1 MRILLVSL
9 HHVEYAVELARAL
22 GEKYPVH
29 LVLIKGKV
37 SKTIG
42 AQIDQT
48 IGANVTCTL
57 LPYASMIH
65 PSIIKVLFS
74 IFYLYFKFR
83 PDVIHLQES
92 VNPLNFFFLLFKSKP
107 VVVTVHDVTL
117 HPGTPT
123 LKRKR
128 KFWKIKL
135 FHRSRQ
141 RSNKLIVHGEILKQ
155 QLVHKFKRP
164 SSDVFVVPH
173 GALFSYIPDI
183 EPGIDEEPHT
193 VLFFGR
199 IQEYKGL
206 KYLIA
211 AEPLVSAVL
220 PEFKIIIAGRGEDIE
235 NYRSQLLSNS
245 HFELHDR
252 FILNRDVHKFFLRAS
267 TVVLPYIEGSQSGIA
282 AMAFAFGKPVI
293 ATNVGSI
300 PEMVEHNKTG
310 IIVPAKNKEVLSQ
323 ALIDLLQNPDKRKS
337 FSQNAREAASTKFG
351 WNHIAELT
359 AKSYEQAIDGMHLNH
374 RPV

>member
-22 GEKYPVH
+22 GEKYRVH
-29 LVLIKGKV
+29 LVLLKEKV
-37 SKTIG
+37 SNTIG
-42 AQIDQT
+42 AQIDQK
-48 IGANVTCTL
+48 IGGNVTCTQ
-57 LPYASMIH
+57 LPYTSMKH
-65 PSIIKVLFS
+65 PSIINVLFS

-92 VNPLNFFFLLFKSKP
+92 VNPLNFFFLLFRSKP
-107 VVVTVHDVTL
+107 LVVTVHDVTL

-128 KFWKIKL
+128 KSWKIKL

-141 RSNKLIVHGEILKQ
+141 RSHKLIVHGEILKQ
-155 QLVHKFKRP
+155 QLLRKFNK
-164 SSDVFVVPH
+164 SSGDVFVVPH
-173 GALFSYIPDI
+173 GALFSYLPDN
-183 EPGIDEEPHT
+183 GAKIDEEPHT

-199 IQEYKGL
+199 IQKYKGL
-206 KYLIA
+206 KYLIE
-211 AEPLVSAVL
+211 AEPLVSKVL
-220 PEFKIIIAGRGEDIE
+220 PEFKIIVAGHGEDIE
-235 NYRSQLLSNS
+235 TYRSLLSSNS
-245 HFELHDR
+245 HFEVHDH
-252 FILNRDVHKFFLRAS
+252 FILNRDVYKFFLRAS
-267 TVVLPYIEGSQSGIA
+267 AVVLPYIEGSQSGIA

-310 IIVPAKNKEVLSQ
+310 IIVPARNKEILSR
-323 ALIDLLQNPDKRKS
+323 AIIDLLQNTDKRKS
-337 FSQNAREAASTKFG
+337 FSQNARKAALTKFG

-359 AKSYEQAIDGMHLNH
+359 TKSYEQAIESMQING
-374 RPV
+374 